1 MLKNKSESNTL
12 KILISL
18 FSMKIGFFQFEPKFL
33 EVEENINL
41 IISELEKTQN
51 FDLLVLPE
59 LANSGYVFKN
69 KEELRKVAEEIPKGV
84 FIFHLED
91 ICKNK
96 NAYVVSG
103 VAEKK
108 GSTFFN
114 SSVLIGPEGYI
125 STYRKLHL
133 FDREK
138 LFFEPGNKPLEIYD
152 IGKAKVGLMICFDWI
167 FPETT
172 RILALKGAEII
183 CHSANLV
190 LPYSQTAMLARSVEN
205 AVYTITAN
213 RIGVE
218 KNDEISLNFTGQSQ
232 ITSPKMETLAK
243 AGKDTV
249 ELKTVDIDPEI
260 AKNKWINERNNLFK
274 DRRIEYYS
282 ILTEK

>member
-1 MLKNKSESNTL
+1 MC
-12 KILISL
+12 IR
-18 FSMKIGFFQFEPKFL
+18 
-33 EVEENINL
+33 
-41 IISELEKTQN
+41 
-51 FDLLVLPE
+51 D
-59 LANSGYVFKN
+59 
-69 KEELRKVAEEIPKGV
+69 RPKGV
-84 FIFHLED
+84 FISHLED
-91 ICKNK
+91 ICRNK

-108 GSTFFN
+108 SSKFFN

-138 LFFEPGNKPLEIYD
+138 LFFEPGNKQLEVYD

-205 AVYTITAN
+205 VVYTITAN
-213 RIGVE
+213 RIGIE
-218 KNDEISLNFTGQSQ
+218 KNDEIDLNFTGQSQ
-232 ITSPKMETLAK
+232 ITSPRMETLAK
-243 AGKDTV
+243 AEKDTI
-249 ELKTVDIDPEI
+249 ELSICRFSHLAAEILQIDDNDNFYIWVYYGDELPIDLVVLDSSFIEI
-260 AKNKWINERNNLFK
+260 
-274 DRRIEYYS
+274 DRIEFKKPYIESFGIWIQRPIVNPDGNIYEFRGQKDGLHVIRWS
-282 ILTEK
+282 REE